1 MDNMESL
8 KKLFKNVD
16 SKSLNEAVM
25 KAQTLSKNP
34 QIRNAF
40 SNADLSK
47 LSNIISN
54 LSENDKQKI
63 MRELNNPKNAQL
75 LNAIKNNLK

>member
-8 KKLFKNVD
+8 KKMFKNVD
-16 SKSLNEAVM
+16 SKRLNEAVL

-40 SNADLSK
+40 SNADLSN
-47 LSNIISN
+47 LSNMISN
-54 LSENDKQKI
+54 LNENDKQRI
-63 MRELNNPKNAQL
+63 LRELGNPKNVQL
-75 LNAIKNNLK
+75 LNAIKNNLR